1 MPTYNETGS
10 GGIVTSGIGS
20 IECTFNLS
28 GSGGIYCDSNSTLGN
43 PLVSLVQSEVGI
55 GNCLVSGEAIV
66 ILDYLQFIGGVIVG
80 GDSIDIIECPA
91 NGGVSCSGEADIQ
104 VIYLVNGNCLASGTA
119 DTQATYNIVASSI
132 ATGQGT
138 FVDLLSILVS
148 GKASATVDLITD
160 YQYPV
165 RCENEN
171 DDSGSSWTDRFAI
184 LTNNSTYVKNQLT
197 SFRSKG
203 LNCFYDFNVEDNST
217 LLGVSAIAYGKWWT
231 SLLDNNNQHQLHLL
245 AGLSDDY
252 ESIVTLGQVTDGFIN
267 PIKNQTI
274 YFGDIND
281 PIENWIESSAPTTEL
296 INNSNKFGLTYY
308 FESVIDDSCLIDTI
322 KMRIR
327 YRQDLNP

>member
-10 GGIVTSGIGS
+10 GGIIASGIGS
-20 IECTFNLS
+20 IECTFNSS
-28 GSGGIYCDSNSTLGN
+28 GSGGVSCNSVSTLGN
-43 PLVSLVQSEVGI
+43 PLVSLIQSEVAI
-55 GNCLVSGEAIV
+55 GNCLVSGEAIES
-66 ILDYLQFIGGVIVG
+66 IIYLPFNGGVIVG

-91 NGGVSCSGEADIQ
+91 EGGISCSGEAGLE

-119 DTQATYNIVASSI
+119 EVQATYNILASSI
-132 ATGQGT
+132 PLGQGL
-138 FVDLLSILVS
+138 VINLLSALVS

-160 YQYPV
+160 YQYPI

-171 DDSGSSWTDRFAI
+171 DDSGSSWTNRAAI
-184 LTNNSTYVKNQLT
+184 TTENSAYVQTQLT

-203 LNCFYDFNVEDNST
+203 LNCFYAFSVENNST
-217 LLGVSAIAYGKWWT
+217 LLGLSAIAYGKWWT
-231 SLLDNNNQHQLHLL
+231 SLQNNNQHQLHLL

-252 ESIVTLGQVTDGFIN
+252 ESLVTLGQVTDGFIN
-267 PIKNQTI
+267 PIKNQII

-281 PIENWIESSAPTTEL
+281 SIENWLESSAPTTSL

-308 FESVIDDSCLIDTI
+308 FESVVDDYCLIDTI